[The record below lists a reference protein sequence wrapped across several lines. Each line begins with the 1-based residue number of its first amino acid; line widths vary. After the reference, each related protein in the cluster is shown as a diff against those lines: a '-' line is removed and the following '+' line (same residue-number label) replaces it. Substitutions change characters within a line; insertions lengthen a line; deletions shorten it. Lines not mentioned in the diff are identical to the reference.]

1 MEVKMEV
8 GGEEG
13 PGVDVA
19 AMGLDMGDDLGKRSH
34 MHLPPN
40 VKKEAKKLLEKNG
53 GYMPRDEDIS
63 MLTDASGMVLV
74 DGTIREIKK
83 KMSAARGGSRK
94 TPPHA
99 ANIERRPR
107 DTYTKD
113 THMWY
118 T

>member
-13 PGVDVA
+13 PGADVA

-83 KMSAARGGSRK
+83 KR
-94 TPPHA
+94 
-99 ANIERRPR
+99 
-107 DTYTKD
+107 
-113 THMWY
+113 
-118 T
+118 